1 MANKWDWPWAAGG
14 ALPALGL
21 SFLLGGLAGALMAA
35 LAGGEGAR
43 ELSAYLS
50 DYLILAGQEGAAA
63 RFCPLLW
70 GRLRDLLIALIL
82 GMTALGA
89 VGLPVLFAARGFLF
103 AFSVGCFCRVFGG
116 AGLFPAFALF
126 GLSARRRA
134 GDDPGPAADGRGRA
148 ERPRRVL
155 GPVGPVRRTGAGRRA
170 DRAVGGAGAAPGGR
184 PCGFVSVPSLLCVS
198 APAGVG
204 TPKKNWSLGTQIG
217 IGNRKFVW
225 EMTACLTGSRPMR
238 PI

>member
-103 AFSVGCFCRVFGG
+103 VFSVGCFCRVFGG
-116 AGLFPAFALF
+116 PGLFPAFALF
-126 GLSARRRA
+126 GLSALLWT
-134 GDDPGPAADGRGRA
+134 PA
-148 ERPRRVL
+148 L
-155 GPVGPVRRTGAGRRA
+155 
-170 DRAVGGAGAAPGGR
+170 
-184 PCGFVSVPSLLCVS
+184 FL
-198 APAGVG
+198 AGVPG
-204 TPKKNWSLGTQIG
+204 
-217 IGNRKFVW
+217 
-225 EMTACLTGSRPMR
+225 MTRARRLMTGGGQSGPGVSWALLALCGGLALAAALTERWVAPVLLR
-238 PI
+238 AAARVVL

>member
-21 SFLLGGLAGALMAA
+21 SFLLGGLAGALLAT

-63 RFCPLLW
+63 RFWPLLW

-126 GLSARRRA
+126 GLSALLWT
-134 GDDPGPAADGRGRA
+134 PA
-148 ERPRRVL
+148 L
-155 GPVGPVRRTGAGRRA
+155 
-170 DRAVGGAGAAPGGR
+170 
-184 PCGFVSVPSLLCVS
+184 FL
-198 APAGVG
+198 AGVPG
-204 TPKKNWSLGTQIG
+204 
-217 IGNRKFVW
+217 
-225 EMTACLTGSRPMR
+225 MTRSRRLMAGGGQSGPGVSWALLALCGGLALAAALTERWVAPVLLR
-238 PI
+238 AAARVVL

>member
-63 RFCPLLW
+63 RFWPLLW

-126 GLSARRRA
+126 GLSALLWM
-134 GDDPGPAADGRGRA
+134 PA
-148 ERPRRVL
+148 L
-155 GPVGPVRRTGAGRRA
+155 
-170 DRAVGGAGAAPGGR
+170 
-184 PCGFVSVPSLLCVS
+184 FL
-198 APAGVG
+198 AGVPG
-204 TPKKNWSLGTQIG
+204 
-217 IGNRKFVW
+217 
-225 EMTACLTGSRPMR
+225 MTRSRRLMAGGGQSGPGVSWALLALCGGLALAAALTERWVAPVLLR
-238 PI
+238 AAARVVL

>member
-43 ELSAYLS
+43 QLSAYLS

-63 RFCPLLW
+63 RFWPLLW

-126 GLSARRRA
+126 GLSALLWMTRARRLMAGGGQSGLGVSWALLALCGGLALAAALTERWVAPVLLRA
-134 GDDPGPAADGRGRA
+134 AA
-148 ERPRRVL
+148 RVVL
-155 GPVGPVRRTGAGRRA
+155 
-170 DRAVGGAGAAPGGR
+170 
-184 PCGFVSVPSLLCVS
+184 
-198 APAGVG
+198 
-204 TPKKNWSLGTQIG
+204 
-217 IGNRKFVW
+217 
-225 EMTACLTGSRPMR
+225 
-238 PI
+238 

>member
-43 ELSAYLS
+43 QLSAYLS

-63 RFCPLLW
+63 RFWPLLG

-126 GLSARRRA
+126 GLSALLWTPALFLAGVPGMTRARR
-134 GDDPGPAADGRGRA
+134 
-148 ERPRRVL
+148 L
-155 GPVGPVRRTGAGRRA
+155 M
-170 DRAVGGAGAAPGGR
+170 PGGGQSG
-184 PCGFVSVPSLLCVS
+184 PGVSWALLALCGGLALAAALTERWVAPVLLRAAARV
-198 APAGVG
+198 V
-204 TPKKNWSLGTQIG
+204 L
-217 IGNRKFVW
+217 
-225 EMTACLTGSRPMR
+225 
-238 PI
+238 

>member
-43 ELSAYLS
+43 QLSAYLS

-63 RFCPLLW
+63 RFWPLLW

-126 GLSARRRA
+126 GLSALLWT
-134 GDDPGPAADGRGRA
+134 PA
-148 ERPRRVL
+148 L
-155 GPVGPVRRTGAGRRA
+155 
-170 DRAVGGAGAAPGGR
+170 
-184 PCGFVSVPSLLCVS
+184 FL
-198 APAGVG
+198 AGVPG
-204 TPKKNWSLGTQIG
+204 
-217 IGNRKFVW
+217 
-225 EMTACLTGSRPMR
+225 MTRARRLMAGGGQSGPGVSWTLLALCGGLALAAALTERWVAPVLLR
-238 PI
+238 AAARVVL

>member
-63 RFCPLLW
+63 RFWPLLW

-82 GMTALGA
+82 LIAMEDGCEDNYLMLAILA
-89 VGLPVLFAARGFLF
+89 MLY
-103 AFSVGCFCRVFGG
+103 FS
-116 AGLFPAFALF
+116 
-126 GLSARRRA
+126 
-134 GDDPGPAADGRGRA
+134 
-148 ERPRRVL
+148 
-155 GPVGPVRRTGAGRRA
+155 
-170 DRAVGGAGAAPGGR
+170 
-184 PCGFVSVPSLLCVS
+184 
-198 APAGVG
+198 
-204 TPKKNWSLGTQIG
+204 
-217 IGNRKFVW
+217 
-225 EMTACLTGSRPMR
+225 
-238 PI
+238 